1 MSMGKSTCLLVKDSR
16 WFLARMLLC
25 YQLQGMGMSPLNLLA
40 RRKIDW
46 LFISTHGRRHPA
58 CRDILVEADYRILA
72 EHGVGGSA
80 SADGLLVAQSPR
92 LDEIPPIEISEVEGL
107 VTAHG

>member
-1 MSMGKSTCLLVKDSR
+1 MLDG
-16 WFLARMLLC
+16 AREV
-25 YQLQGMGMSPLNLLA
+25 LA

-46 LFISTHGRRHPA
+46 LFVSTHGRRHPA
-58 CRDILVEADYRILA
+58 CREILVEADYRILA
-72 EHGVGGSA
+72 EHGVGESA

-92 LDEIPPIEISEVEGL
+92 LPEIPPIEISEVEGL